1 MSRLWYL
8 VLIGM
13 LFFPGLVSA
22 GDDAV
27 DDNDTVTLEEVVV
40 SVTKTETTEDKIGGN
55 SITVIRAEDI
65 ELKKQTSVSEALK
78 SVPGLDIVGNGGP
91 GTTTSV
97 FLRGADSKNTL
108 VLIDGVMFNNTS
120 QANRGANLAN
130 LTLDNI
136 ERIEVVRG
144 PMSVMYG
151 SNATAGVIN
160 IITKSGRRHPS
171 TYAGAEAGAYNTYR
185 VYTGT
190 SGGTRKF
197 DYSLS
202 GARLQSEGYSI
213 ANDANENIPHDGNTD
228 EEDGYQNS
236 TVSGK
241 FSFDVTSDFKISA
254 VARYINSESDLDD
267 YAGGYTGDNIG
278 STWTLDPVTE
288 TWVET
293 SVANPD
299 DPTLRKIKS
308 DQFFSK
314 FTIDNGFFD
323 RFFESTFSYQL
334 SRQKDQSYDNYGAD
348 TYDYNGEYDELAWQG
363 DLNFNTNTLSFG
375 ANYLAERMVSES
387 SGVGRQNVYTL
398 SYWGQ
403 DQAFITDNLVLI
415 AGARLDDHEEFG
427 SKATYRLSS
436 SYNISQTGTLLKASY
451 GTGFRAP
458 SLV

>member
-151 SNATAGVIN
+151 SNATAGSNQYYHQIRQTASFH
-160 IITKSGRRHPS
+160 ICRCRSR
-171 TYAGAEAGAYNTYR
+171 
-185 VYTGT
+185 
-190 SGGTRKF
+190 
-197 DYSLS
+197 
-202 GARLQSEGYSI
+202 RLQ
-213 ANDANENIPHDGNTD
+213 
-228 EEDGYQNS
+228 
-236 TVSGK
+236 
-241 FSFDVTSDFKISA
+241 
-254 VARYINSESDLDD
+254 
-267 YAGGYTGDNIG
+267 
-278 STWTLDPVTE
+278 
-288 TWVET
+288 
-293 SVANPD
+293 
-299 DPTLRKIKS
+299 
-308 DQFFSK
+308 
-314 FTIDNGFFD
+314 
-323 RFFESTFSYQL
+323 
-334 SRQKDQSYDNYGAD
+334 
-348 TYDYNGEYDELAWQG
+348 
-363 DLNFNTNTLSFG
+363 
-375 ANYLAERMVSES
+375 YL
-387 SGVGRQNVYTL
+387 
-398 SYWGQ
+398 
-403 DQAFITDNLVLI
+403 
-415 AGARLDDHEEFG
+415 
-427 SKATYRLSS
+427 
-436 SYNISQTGTLLKASY
+436 
-451 GTGFRAP
+451 
-458 SLV
+458 